1 MRSEK
6 LTVAIDGPVAA
17 GKTTVGDLVARK
29 LGAVAFDTG
38 ILYRAVAHAVVRDG
52 LDPADADVVAGLA
65 TNLDVKI
72 QPASKD
78 DGRSQ
83 DVLVDGED
91 VTWGLRT
98 PEVDRVLPPVSANPG
113 VREALLETQRQI
125 GRSGRVVMIGRD
137 IGTVILPDADFKF
150 FIDAPMPERARRRH
164 QELVERGVEISYE
177 DVLRDLEARDRVD
190 SSRTVAPLKP
200 AHDAVRIDTNGRTA
214 EDVAEIIVETVRAGC
229 RRSHDDT
236 NARP

>member
-52 LDPADADVVAGLA
+52 LDPDDADVVAKLA
-65 TNLDVKI
+65 GDLDVKI

-83 DVLVDGED
+83 DILVDGED

-98 PEVDRVLPPVSANPG
+98 PAVDRVLPPVSANPG

-164 QELVERGVEISYE
+164 QELIERGVEISYDE
-177 DVLRDLEARDRVD
+177 VLRDLEQRDRVD
-190 SSRTVAPLKP
+190 SSRAVAPLKP
-200 AHDAVRIDTNGRTA
+200 ADDAVRIDTNGRSA
-214 EDVAEIIVETVRAGC
+214 EDVAAIIVETVRAGC
-229 RRSHDDT
+229 HGASGDGSI
-236 NARP
+236 RP